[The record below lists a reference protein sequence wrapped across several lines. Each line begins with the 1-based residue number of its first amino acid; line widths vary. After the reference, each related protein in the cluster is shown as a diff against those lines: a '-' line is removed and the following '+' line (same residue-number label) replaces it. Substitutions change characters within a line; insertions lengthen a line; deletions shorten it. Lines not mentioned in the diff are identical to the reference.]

1 MGSGV
6 DNLLMSSFGMNEM
19 GNVDVEKYPK
29 GIFSPS
35 PKNEDP
41 TLPVTGQS
49 QKVSSPQKSI
59 SPHVVPHFQHPLAP
73 QPGTQPIPRM
83 SPIPQPPFQPPPPP
97 PPHHHHMQRKVQLGP
112 NFDRLGILN
121 QANEIPPMSAPYF
134 AKALQQH
141 GGGTLGAILQ
151 AHQHALQQQMQRE
164 SFLLQQ
170 AVHQQMF
177 QNVPFNIY
185 HQQRMN
191 SMMID
196 RRTTDDQIVPNSQMI
211 PPPESWLKHST
222 RPSPSKR
229 MKIKHEDSEITE
241 RRTCY
246 KHGSQ
251 GNDKYVIFNDD
262 NASGNQN
269 SDDDDSSPPIAPPKD
284 SVFVRYPTDSY
295 KTLPSFS
302 ETFSGHIEKLKLKEQ
317 HLKDSLLRHGVNE
330 HMIPEP
336 YGNASLLHDNPLNQH
351 ILPEG
356 VIGPQM
362 LPTPCSREQIL
373 PQTNMSHHLQPDI
386 GNGDTLIPISGMVDQ
401 FISDSSIP
409 NTLLTQGNIKTETDD
424 TSTKGVTQFDAV
436 NNQLKELDTKVEN
449 DSKDSGL
456 ENKID
461 NIDNGLNFDNDPA
474 ADDPIKEELAQQ
486 PPNEDNQLDFLNLNS
501 LDEKGTGKENDLLSE
516 TETDKS
522 SETSKIIVN
531 EKQIKNENDS
541 IGVDR
546 ETENATNNINIFQS
560 DLDLDTDNPNYDNLF
575 NGNSDEHYFQAFKE
589 NNLHLMND
597 LNENK
602 VDNGDDILK
611 LLHSP
616 LDFLNDKFLK

>member
-1 MGSGV
+1 MDISGV
-6 DNLLMSSFGMNEM
+6 DNLLMSSFGMNDM

-35 PKNEDP
+35 SKNDDA
-41 TLPVTGQS
+41 TLPANAQT

-59 SPHVVPHFQHPLAP
+59 SPHVVPHFQHPLTP
-73 QPGTQPIPRM
+73 QPGAQPIPRM
-83 SPIPQPPFQPPPPP
+83 SHIPQPPFQPPP

-170 AVHQQMF
+170 AVQQQMF

-191 SMMID
+191 SMMMD

-211 PPPESWLKHST
+211 PPPESWLKHNA

-229 MKIKHEDSEITE
+229 MKIKHEESDVVD
-241 RRTCY
+241 RRNCY
-246 KHGSQ
+246 KHSSH
-251 GNDKYVIFNDD
+251 GNDKYIIFNDD
-262 NASGNQN
+262 SSHGTHN
-269 SDDDDSSPPIAPPKD
+269 SDDDDSTPPIAPPKD
-284 SVFVRYPTDSY
+284 SVFVRYPNDSF
-295 KTLPSFS
+295 KNLPSFS
-302 ETFSGHIEKLKLKEQ
+302 DTFSGHIEKLKSKEQ

-330 HMIPEP
+330 HMLPDA
-336 YGNASLLHDNPLNQH
+336 YGHGPLMPDNPINQQM
-351 ILPEG
+351 IPDG
-356 VIGPQM
+356 IMSAQM
-362 LPTPCSREQIL
+362 LPSPCPRDQL
-373 PQTNMSHHLQPDI
+373 LQQTNMHHIQPDL
-386 GNGDTLIPISGMVDQ
+386 GNGETLIPISGMVDP
-401 FISDSSIP
+401 FSIP
-409 NTLLTQGNIKTETDD
+409 TTILSQPGEVNIDSENTTAKIN
-424 TSTKGVTQFDAV
+424 FDNV
-436 NNQLKELDTKVEN
+436 VKESNAKVEN
-449 DSKDSGL
+449 DAKDSGL
-456 ENKID
+456 DNKIA
-461 NIDNGLNFDNDPA
+461 NIDTGLNFASEPTA
-474 ADDPIKEELAQQ
+474 EEGIKDEQMQQATNEE
-486 PPNEDNQLDFLNLNS
+486 NQLEFLNLKS
-501 LDEKGTGKENDLLSE
+501 LGDKGSGKENELL
-516 TETDKS
+516 TETDTNKS
-522 SETSKIIVN
+522 NKDNTSKIILN
-531 EKQIKNENDS
+531 EKTTKSENN

-546 ETENATNNINIFQS
+546 ETESATNNINLFES

-602 VDNGDDILK
+602 VDTGDDILK

>member
-1 MGSGV
+1 MDISGV
-6 DNLLMSSFGMNEM
+6 DNLLMSSFGMNDM

-35 PKNEDP
+35 SKNDDA
-41 TLPVTGQS
+41 TLPANAQT

-59 SPHVVPHFQHPLAP
+59 SPHVVPHFQHPLTP
-73 QPGTQPIPRM
+73 QPGAQPIPRM
-83 SPIPQPPFQPPPPP
+83 SHIPQPPFQPPP

-170 AVHQQMF
+170 AVQQQMF

-191 SMMID
+191 SMMMD

-211 PPPESWLKHST
+211 PPPESWLKHNA

-229 MKIKHEDSEITE
+229 MKIKHEESDVVD
-241 RRTCY
+241 RRNCY
-246 KHGSQ
+246 KHSSH
-251 GNDKYVIFNDD
+251 GNDKYIIFNDD
-262 NASGNQN
+262 SSHGTHN
-269 SDDDDSSPPIAPPKD
+269 SDDDDSTPPIAPPKD
-284 SVFVRYPTDSY
+284 SVFVRYPNDSF
-295 KTLPSFS
+295 KNLPSFS
-302 ETFSGHIEKLKLKEQ
+302 DTFSGHIEKLKSKEQ

-330 HMIPEP
+330 HMLPDA
-336 YGNASLLHDNPLNQH
+336 YGHGPLMPDNPINQQM
-351 ILPEG
+351 IPDG
-356 VIGPQM
+356 IMSAQM
-362 LPTPCSREQIL
+362 LPSPCPRDQL
-373 PQTNMSHHLQPDI
+373 LQQTNMHHIQPDL
-386 GNGDTLIPISGMVDQ
+386 GNGETLIPISGMVDP
-401 FISDSSIP
+401 FSIP
-409 NTLLTQGNIKTETDD
+409 TTILSQPGEVNIDSENTTAKIN
-424 TSTKGVTQFDAV
+424 FDNV
-436 NNQLKELDTKVEN
+436 VKESKAKVEN
-449 DSKDSGL
+449 DAKDSGL
-456 ENKID
+456 DNKIA
-461 NIDNGLNFDNDPA
+461 NIDTGLNFASEPTA
-474 ADDPIKEELAQQ
+474 QEGIKDEQMQQATNEE
-486 PPNEDNQLDFLNLNS
+486 NQLEFLNLKS
-501 LDEKGTGKENDLLSE
+501 LGDKGSGKENELL
-516 TETDKS
+516 TETDTNKS
-522 SETSKIIVN
+522 NKDNTSKIILN
-531 EKQIKNENDS
+531 EKTTKSENN

-546 ETENATNNINIFQS
+546 ETESATNNINLFES

-602 VDNGDDILK
+602 VDTGDDILK